1 MSQQKTERISE
12 KMTRL
17 EKLVEWFKGD
27 DFVLEQAT
35 EKLLQAQE
43 LAVSVE
49 NDLLVL
55 RNTVTVL
62 REKFEEE

>member
-1 MSQQKTERISE
+1 
-12 KMTRL
+12 MTRL

>member
-49 NDLLVL
+49 NDLLAL